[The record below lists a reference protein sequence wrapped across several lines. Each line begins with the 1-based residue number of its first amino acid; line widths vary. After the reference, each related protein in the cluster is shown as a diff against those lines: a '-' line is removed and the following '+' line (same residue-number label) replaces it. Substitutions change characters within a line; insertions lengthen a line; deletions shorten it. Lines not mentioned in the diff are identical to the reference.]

1 MGAVVERPGGVR
13 QQCKGRLKGCAHPEG
28 TLEAEEVAPLDL
40 VGLKPGEVDRRS
52 LPGQGLLHTLIMD
65 LEAPDPRRQLLRKDR
80 HLVAD
85 GEGTCPEGPGP
96 HGAEA
101 PDGKDAVNG
110 KANDSIPAPRLDL
123 GGKGGEGIPK
133 VQGAP
138 PGGGRDGGGGG

>member
-65 LEAPDPRRQLLRKDR
+65 LEAPDPRRQVLRKDR

-85 GEGTCPEGPGP
+85 GKGACPEGPG
-96 HGAEA
+96 HYGAEA
-101 PDGKDAVNG
+101 TDGKDAVNG
-110 KANDSIPAPRLDL
+110 KADDSIPSPRLDL
-123 GGKGGEGIPK
+123 GGMASERIAEFTEPLAGE
-133 VQGAP
+133 
-138 PGGGRDGGGGG
+138 GRDG